1 MTGSPRPYGPVM
13 ALLALILI
21 SGCVPLKSTRV
32 AAVALTMEDVAKGA
46 LKQSDPALVREGSP
60 AYLML
65 LDGLLE
71 AYPDNQRLHLAACQT
86 YASYAATLP
95 DDAESQARAR
105 LLYLK
110 ARDHG
115 FRALSDDDGSSIRNA
130 AAGDVESF
138 KVFLS
143 HYGQEDVP
151 ALFWTAAAWG
161 GWIGASTGKPEAV
174 ADLPALEA
182 AITRSLE
189 LDEAFHYGGP
199 HLLMAVYLCSKPPVS
214 ERQLAQA
221 QTHFQ
226 RAFELGGD
234 QILAARVMYAEN
246 YARGM
251 KDRRLF
257 ESTLQG
263 VIDAPEGQ
271 VPDLTLSNAM
281 AREEARSLLERTEEF
296 FDGPS

>member
-1 MTGSPRPYGPVM
+1 
-13 ALLALILI
+13 
-21 SGCVPLKSTRV
+21 
-32 AAVALTMEDVAKGA
+32 
-46 LKQSDPALVREGSP
+46 
-60 AYLML
+60 ML

-71 AYPDNQRLHLAACQT
+71 SYPDNKRLHLAACQT

-95 DDAESQARAR
+95 DDAEAQLRAQ

-115 FRALSDDDGSSIRNA
+115 FRALSDDDGSQLRNA
-130 AAGDVESF
+130 AAGDVETFRS
-138 KVFLS
+138 FLS
-143 HYGQEDVP
+143 KFVAGDAP

-161 GWIGASTGKPEAV
+161 GWIGASMGKPEAL

-189 LDEAFHYGGP
+189 LDDTFHYGGP

-214 ERQLAQA
+214 ERQLARA
-221 QTHFQ
+221 QTHFL
-226 RAFELGGD
+226 RAFQLGGD
-234 QILAARVMYAEN
+234 QVLAARVMYAEY

-271 VPDLTLSNAM
+271 IPELTLSNAL
-281 AREEARSLLERTEEF
+281 AREKARRLLERTEEYF
-296 FDGPS
+296 EGLS

>member
-1 MTGSPRPYGPVM
+1 M
-13 ALLALILI
+13 ALLAPILT

-32 AAVALTMEDVAKGA
+32 AAVALTMEDVAKA
-46 LKQSDPALVREGSP
+46 AARQSDPALIREGSP

-71 AYPDNQRLHLAACQT
+71 AYPDNKRLRLAACQT

-95 DDAESQARAR
+95 DDPASQARAQV
-105 LLYLK
+105 LYLK

-115 FRALSDDDGSSIRNA
+115 FRSLSDDDGSRFRNA
-130 AAGDVESF
+130 AAGDVEGF
-138 KVFLS
+138 KVFLGQ
-143 HYGQEDVP
+143 YGREDAP

-189 LDEAFHYGGP
+189 LDEAYYYGGP

-214 ERQLAQA
+214 ERHLALA

-226 RAFELGGD
+226 RAFQVGGD
-234 QILAARVMYAEN
+234 QALAARVMYAEY

-271 VPDLTLSNAM
+271 ISELTLSNAM
-281 AREEARSLLERTEEF
+281 AKEKARTLLERTEEY
-296 FDGPS
+296 FDEPS